1 MHLTVLMH
9 VTVSV
14 RCTMDLKR
22 KKGLLIHIKK
32 KKAESN
38 CILKLNSLAQE
49 TATIISDM
57 VSYVSFI
64 DCHED
69 DLLITIDKTIGT
81 VRALNNIIVDNQYHL
96 QMLHFT

>member
-1 MHLTVLMH
+1 MHFIVLMH

-14 RCTMDLKR
+14 RCTVDLKR

-32 KKAESN
+32 KKNKSN

-49 TATIISDM
+49 TVTIISEI
-57 VSYVSFI
+57 VSYMSFI

-69 DLLITIDKTIGT
+69 DLLITIDKTIGKSSE
-81 VRALNNIIVDNQYHL
+81 
-96 QMLHFT
+96 